1 MSGPAA
7 RVSELRSTL
16 RDAIYRYYI
25 LEQPEL
31 SDKEYDRLFRELLE
45 LERAHPEL
53 ATADSPTRQVGT
65 PLSSSFS
72 TVTHLTPM
80 MSLDN
85 AFERSEIEAFLARV
99 GRGLGTDLP
108 VELFC
113 EPKVD
118 GLSISLLYRHGQ
130 LERAATRGNGRQGED
145 VTANILN
152 IAGIPRQ
159 IEGTRD
165 DLEVR
170 GEVYM
175 PRSEFAR
182 INEERDL
189 QGEPLFMNPRNA
201 ASGALRQLDPRITYS
216 RRLDVFLYD
225 VGRPEQLGVPT
236 HGDVLAWL
244 AAEGFRTN
252 PVGER
257 TAGLEETMS
266 LLERWQELHL
276 GADYDADGVVIKV
289 DRIADAVELGST
301 SRAPRWAIAWK
312 FPAEEVESRLESI
325 TIGIGRTGKV
335 TPVAH
340 LEPRLVEG
348 TVVARATLHNP
359 GFIAQHD
366 LRPGDRVVLHKS
378 GGIIPEILRNLDAGK
393 PGRGE
398 PFEIDALCPSCGSE
412 LMMDGANLKCLNL
425 SCPAQLQ
432 ERLTWFASRAAL
444 DIEGL
449 GEKTVSALIDAG
461 KVRAVEDIYLLD
473 ADDVEQLDGF
483 GPVSASN
490 LTDAISA
497 SKTAPLSSFIT
508 GLGLPHVG
516 PRTAQVLARYYPSL
530 QALAQAGPDE
540 LAALP
545 DIGTKT
551 AEAVAGALALP
562 GLRAT
567 IAALL
572 ERGVTPEPPGG
583 SQLDQSLQGVRIVI
597 TGTLSQS
604 RSEIREQLEARGAN
618 VTGSVSKRTDFLIA
632 GAEAGSKLE
641 RAVELGVRVLGED
654 DLPALLLGE
663 SGGLFGG
670 S

>member
-165 DLEVR
+165 DLEMR

-516 PRTAQVLARYYPSL
+516 PRTAQVLARLERLAPEPFDVALLSL
-530 QALAQAGPDE
+530 GVNDVTGGTRSAAFLDQQGQLVRLLRQRFGVQLVLLTGLPPMHAFP
-540 LAALP
+540 ALP
-545 DIGTKT
+545 QPLRWVLGARARAFTRLL
-551 AEAVAGALALP
+551 ASVAAAQPGCELLDLALP
-562 GLRAT
+562 LEPHF
-567 IAALL
+567 IA
-572 ERGVTPEPPGG
+572 EDGFHPGP
-583 SQLDQSLQGVRIVI
+583 L
-597 TGTLSQS
+597 
-604 RSEIREQLEARGAN
+604 AY
-618 VTGSVSKRTDFLIA
+618 
-632 GAEAGSKLE
+632 AEWGRLAASIIG
-641 RAVELGVRVLGED
+641 RW
-654 DLPALLLGE
+654 PAFNAAA
-663 SGGLFGG
+663 S
-670 S
+670 